1 MNTVLYY
8 SVNGAIYETNAY
20 TAADIDRLI
29 RNQGLQSLTSADREL
44 DFWFSSSP
52 QNCQR
57 RINRNATE
65 LLLATTNFDVKTVPL
80 LRGCVVVATHDGDG
94 DLDGLSWQQL
104 DRVAERHR
112 TLSQRERRALNRR
125 ILRSDRRHRDA
136 DLAQATFGRLLPA
149 LSRP

>member
-104 DRVAERHR
+104 ERVAERHR